1 VRSLVG
7 FRAKR
12 GFTLVELLVV
22 IAIIGI
28 LVGLLLPAVQSARA
42 AARRMQCSNNVKQI
56 VLAAHNFE
64 SAYKSFPAFVQAT
77 GAMTGPTGV
86 RPTLFGSGHFAL
98 LPFIEQN
105 NIHQLANGI
114 SFEVRTQRVPA
125 FACPDDI
132 TLASG
137 AFTGR
142 AMTNNT
148 TRVSVGGNA
157 YGGTTYAL
165 NAEACAPQYTNGHPT
180 GLAGKIGTIS
190 DGLSNTILVGERQ
203 AACYGHNYPVAGQ
216 TPNLSTGS
224 FTFSIW
230 ARGGRRA
237 AHSNWVDGAP
247 EAADLTAVNGT
258 ATEVYAGYTWW
269 DMPVFNASLRN
280 PANLTAGPGP
290 RTNPVFRN
298 PFNGVP
304 NPGGIQGGSIPE
316 GGCDWRRLQA
326 MHTGVMTAGLA
337 DGSVRTVSSSINSI
351 TFDRVATPRDGNV
364 NGNDWDQQ

>member
-1 VRSLVG
+1 MKHRSN
-7 FRAKR
+7 RR
-12 GFTLVELLVV
+12 PGFTLVELLVV

-64 SAYKSFPAFVQAT
+64 SAYKSFPAWVQAT
-77 GAMTGPTGV
+77 GPMTGGTGT
-86 RPTLFGSGHFAL
+86 RPTFFGSGHFAL
-98 LPFIEQN
+98 LPYIEQN
-105 NIHQLANGI
+105 NIFQLANGI
-114 SFEVRTQRVPA
+114 SFEVRTQKVPA

-132 TLASG
+132 TLSG
-137 AFTGR
+137 AGFTGR
-142 AMTNNT
+142 ALSNNAPRT
-148 TRVSVGGNA
+148 SVAGEP

-165 NAEACAPQYTNGHPT
+165 NAEACTPQYTNGHPT
-180 GLAGKIGTIS
+180 GLAGKLASIT
-190 DGLSNTILVGERQ
+190 DGLSNTILIGERQ
-203 AACYGHNYPVAGQ
+203 AACYGHNFPNPGQ
-216 TPNLSTGS
+216 TPNLGTGS

-230 ARGGRRA
+230 ARGGRNTV
-237 AHSNWVDGAP
+237 HSNWADGAP
-247 EAADLTAVNGT
+247 AAAHLSVVNGT

-280 PANLTAGPGP
+280 PANLAAGPGP

-304 NPGGIQGGSIPE
+304 NPGGIQGGVIRE

-326 MHTGVMTAGLA
+326 MHSGVMTAGLA
-337 DGSVRTVSSSINSI
+337 DGSVRTISASINSI
-351 TFDRVATPRDGNV
+351 TFDRVATPRDGNI
-364 NGNDWDQQ
+364 NGADWDQ